1 MSEIFDN
8 IFNYFNLFDLI
19 YTVITLLTVIQCSG
33 KGFVLSLLSFSKW
46 ILAVAIT
53 LIAVP
58 KLKPWS
64 SNYLDSEYALD
75 LILGISIF
83 LISIF
88 IIMLAS
94 RGISKVVKY
103 SGLGGLDSFFGFLFG
118 FFKGYIISVL
128 LFSLI
133 NWIYPYKEW
142 PIKTDTSFTFSYVYN
157 GSNYLIK
164 ELPSEENYIDTKEKI
179 KDI

>member
-1 MSEIFDN
+1 MLEDIDN
-8 IFNYFNLFDLI
+8 IFKYFSLFDLI
-19 YTVITLLTVIQCSG
+19 YIIISLLTVIQCSR

-46 ILAVAIT
+46 ILAIVIT
-53 LIAVP
+53 IVAVP
-58 KLKPWS
+58 KLRPWAN
-64 SNYLDSEYALD
+64 NYIDSEYAVD
-75 LILGISIF
+75 LTLGISIF
-83 LISIF
+83 LVSIF

-133 NWIYPYKEW
+133 NWVYPYNEW
-142 PIKTDTSFTFSYVYN
+142 PIKTERSFMFTYVYN

-164 ELPSEENYIDTKEKI
+164 EFPNEKNYIDTKEKI